1 MFKQFYSSYMSY
13 TNISKE
19 LFQNLLVNILLAV
32 TKLKL
37 IRLDSTVIC
46 RSLGFSG
53 STWEKR
59 WSVLWGWNRQGVTAR
74 WCDPEDSEPAGK
86 RTLLLHI
93 EMMYHDPF
101 LGMTVSSSLKQRK
114 ADEHY
119 TGLGGCSS
127 WQRPEQSRWR
137 QQVRRAKLQQ
147 FVLQCFPFLSVYYWI
162 FCFVWLSMWLD
173 NQVTHSICSF
183 LSWFFF
189 PLFPAKWHIHRSN
202 MSCKLKTDQW
212 SISDQ

>member
-162 FCFVWLSMWLD
+162 FFFCLTQHVAWQPSNTQYMLFSVL
-173 NQVTHSICSF
+173 VF
-183 LSWFFF
+183 LS
-189 PLFPAKWHIHRSN
+189 SV
-202 MSCKLKTDQW
+202 S
-212 SISDQ
+212 S

>member
-1 MFKQFYSSYMSY
+1 MDLC
-13 TNISKE
+13 IV
-19 LFQNLLVNILLAV
+19 LVNILLAV

-46 RSLGFSG
+46 RSLGFPG

-59 WSVLWGWNRQGVTAR
+59 WSVLWGWNQQGVTAR

-86 RTLLLHI
+86 HMLLLHI

-101 LGMTVSSSLKQRK
+101 PGMTVSSSLKQRK

-127 WQRPEQSRWR
+127 WQRPEQSRRR
-137 QQVRRAKLQQ
+137 QQVRQAKLQQ
-147 FVLQCFPFLSVYYWI
+147 FALQCFPFHYI
-162 FCFVWLSMWLD
+162 IGFFFVWLSMCLD
-173 NQVTHSICSF
+173 NQVTYSTCSF
-183 LSWFFF
+183 LS
-189 PLFPAKWHIHRSN
+189 
-202 MSCKLKTDQW
+202 
-212 SISDQ
+212 